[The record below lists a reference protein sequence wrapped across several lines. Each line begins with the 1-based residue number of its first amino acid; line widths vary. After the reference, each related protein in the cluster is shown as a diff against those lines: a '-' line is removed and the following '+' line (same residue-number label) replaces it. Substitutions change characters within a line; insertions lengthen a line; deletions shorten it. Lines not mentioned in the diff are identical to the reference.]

1 LVARLPCRGGVR
13 ESDKPCPIDIAGLAR
28 IHNAAT
34 QFRIDHEHGNFIQYL
49 NGNSKICKAALPEWS
64 GWVQYQPKYFARAR
78 HIEKGPR
85 EKPLIDGED
94 EFVVNPPLMMR
105 KGIFEGTVKC
115 ALTVSDGKQGHGGGI
130 NLSFLDRFTAKNAV
144 YDKHDVKKLSPEG
157 VINLQNLLYLE
168 IQYLASCCTRWR
180 TVGPET
186 NSASG
191 GGGSEVNSAGGGGG
205 SDSNVASLSI
215 LDGGPSSFGTNI
227 GGNGAGGTADDTS
240 RGGTAL
246 EGDESCG
253 AAAAA
258 ERGGE
263 SGGESGGGAAE
274 QGGGESGGGGAE
286 QGGGGGA
293 EQSEQIQEQLCEIT
307 RWDHRSGEFPLNDNG
322 LRHMAFPAHPKPKY
336 FYAAALILF
345 LRASRT
351 ESEETV
357 LQALSQMWTVWF
369 CEDLTF
375 EVLRKGPP
383 RKGPLM
389 YTDEEINW
397 CEVRLAVLDKDIKD
411 PDDRDRLGL
420 PPLNRRG
427 ANRDIAREQERMD
440 LLGAAATGNVAR
452 SRPAPAKAATAAPA
466 KAQADAPAKA
476 ATAAP
481 VKAAPAKAVAPA
493 KAATAAPVKAAPAKA
508 AAAKASRKR
517 KAAQLDANDTH
528 SEGGEVA
535 SSGGTPTKEGHGAG
549 VLKGGRVVSVNN
561 GRPLTRGNGLRRTFP
576 NNYRNPDNQSRWR
589 GFKLDLG
596 QAFKLA
602 CFVHY
607 GPRMPYEKSGDFETR
622 KALFR
627 TAAYYAMSPD
637 EAVECMTNH
646 EFADFLHILVCTSK
660 QMKYII
666 MTEGRIFFGDNVFTT
681 HRASPAF
688 QREYFA
694 SATHDIQYTQ
704 HNA

>member
-1 LVARLPCRGGVR
+1 MPCRGGVR

-34 QFRIDHEHGNFIQYL
+34 QFRIDHEHGNFSQYL
-49 NGNSKICKAALPEWS
+49 NEKKAVCKAALPEWS
-64 GWVQYQPKYFARAR
+64 GWLQYQPKYGARAR
-78 HIEKGPR
+78 NIEKGPR
-85 EKPLIDGED
+85 EKPVIAGED
-94 EFVVNPPLMMR
+94 EFAVNPPLMMR

-144 YDKHDVKKLSPEG
+144 YDKADVKKLSPEG
-157 VINLQNLLYLE
+157 VINLQSLLYLE

-205 SDSNVASLSI
+205 SDSNVASQNSLSI
-215 LDGGPSSFGTNI
+215 LDGGPSSSSTNI

-246 EGDESCG
+246 EGDESG
-253 AAAAA
+253 GGAAAA

-336 FYAAALILF
+336 YYAAALILF

-369 CEDLTF
+369 GEDLTF

-440 LLGAAATGNVAR
+440 LLGTAATGNVAR
-452 SRPAPAKAATAAPA
+452 CRP
-466 KAQADAPAKA
+466 
-476 ATAAP
+476 
-481 VKAAPAKAVAPA
+481 APA

-517 KAAQLDANDTH
+517 KAAQLDANDTLGDTP

-535 SSGGTPTKEGHGAG
+535 SS
-549 VLKGGRVVSVNN
+549 
-561 GRPLTRGNGLRRTFP
+561 
-576 NNYRNPDNQSRWR
+576 
-589 GFKLDLG
+589 
-596 QAFKLA
+596 
-602 CFVHY
+602 
-607 GPRMPYEKSGDFETR
+607 
-622 KALFR
+622 
-627 TAAYYAMSPD
+627 
-637 EAVECMTNH
+637 
-646 EFADFLHILVCTSK
+646 
-660 QMKYII
+660 
-666 MTEGRIFFGDNVFTT
+666 
-681 HRASPAF
+681 
-688 QREYFA
+688 
-694 SATHDIQYTQ
+694 
-704 HNA
+704 